1 MQKDQL
7 NVLAINPGSRYLGIA
22 VFVGDELR
30 DWAVRL
36 VRRERI
42 QTLIEEYI
50 NQYGVDVIAL
60 KKFHTSRTSRELRII
75 ISTMERIAK
84 KNRLALREYS
94 IGEVEGALL
103 LEKRKNKGLL
113 MEEVAARYPFLSNEL
128 QKEKKN
134 KNPYLIRMFETVG
147 IGSVC
152 VHEFDRSVRKVEK
165 NNDER

>member
-36 VRRERI
+36 AKRENIREI
-42 QTLIEEYI
+42 ISEYI
-50 NQYGVDVIAL
+50 NQYGVHVVAI
-60 KKFHTSRTSRELRII
+60 KKFYPLRTSRGLRNI
-75 ISTMERIAK
+75 ISSMEGITK
-84 KNRLALREYS
+84 KAGIALREYS
-94 IGEVEGALL
+94 IGEVEEALL
-103 LEKRKNKGLL
+103 PQKRKNKRLL
-113 MEEVAARYPFLSNEL
+113 MEEVVVRYPFLSNEL
-128 QKEKKN
+128 QQEEKN

-152 VHEFDRSVRKVEK
+152 VNEFDRKTRKVEK
-165 NNDER
+165 NNDK